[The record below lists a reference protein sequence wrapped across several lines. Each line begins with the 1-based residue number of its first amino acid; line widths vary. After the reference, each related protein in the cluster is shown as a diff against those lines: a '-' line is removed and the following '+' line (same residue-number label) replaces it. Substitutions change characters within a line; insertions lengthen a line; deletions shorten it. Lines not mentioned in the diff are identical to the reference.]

1 MPFSSPRAGRRA
13 LLGVDLTAAGARPG
27 AVGAH
32 GAVAARAFDGER
44 LARLVHRADRGLLD
58 LVVLGD
64 ALLLHPGRRQ
74 VPGRLDA
81 AVAAARVA
89 PLVRTAALVAGV
101 PHDQVEPGHL
111 AGAVRGVQNAAGG
124 AAGWQLSGPGATG
137 GRADLAEPGAL
148 GAGPASRVAAPTG
161 SAAAAAGAAGTAAA
175 AAAVAAAGAATAA
188 DVAGAAPAD
197 AAAAAE
203 RRWADRAA
211 AALDAVLAA
220 WAAGEP
226 GAVRRGGDGRFR
238 VDHDGV
244 RFAVRGRSAARST
257 ARGGDGDGTA
267 AADRPLVVV
276 PVAGPAAEALAG
288 RYADVAR
295 LTAPDLEA
303 AAAARSRVRAAA
315 VAAGRPA
322 DAVRV
327 LLDVDV
333 ALADDRESAL
343 ARLDLVRSVDRPDLG
358 VAGAVVAGTGADL
371 ATVLADAVRDGAV
384 DGFVALPTSVEA
396 DLAAL
401 VERTVPALQQAGAFR
416 LRPGD
421 GDEPGDRDP
430 AVVRRRASTARG
442 DGRADARAARL
453 APAEGPW
460 SAAPFAL
467 T

>member
-27 AVGAH
+27 AHGAL

-64 ALLLHPGRRQ
+64 ALLLHPGRQR

-89 PLVRTAALVAGV
+89 PLVRAAALVAGV

-111 AGAVRGVQNAAGG
+111 AGAVRGVQSAAG
-124 AAGWQLSGPGATG
+124 ALAGWQLSGPAIPGAF
-137 GRADLAEPGAL
+137 ADLGAPAAPGAAHL
-148 GAGPASRVAAPTG
+148 DHPAAP
-161 SAAAAAGAAGTAAA
+161 AAAGAP
-175 AAAVAAAGAATAA
+175 ATA
-188 DVAGAAPAD
+188 GAPAD
-197 AAAAAE
+197 PAAAAE
-203 RRWADRAA
+203 RAWADRAA

-220 WAAGEP
+220 WDAGEP

-238 VDHDGV
+238 VDHDGI
-244 RFAVRGRSAARST
+244 RFAVRGRSVAR
-257 ARGGDGDGTA
+257 AGGGAGGVPATP
-267 AADRPLVVV
+267 ADRPLVVV

-295 LTAPDLEA
+295 LASPDLESA
-303 AAAARSRVRAAA
+303 VAARDRVRAAA

-333 ALADDRESAL
+333 ALADDRDAAL

-358 VAGAVVAGTGADL
+358 VAGAVVAGTGEDL

-384 DGFVALPTSVEA
+384 DGFVVRPTSVEA

-401 VERTVPALQQAGAFR
+401 VDRTVPALQQAGAFG

-421 GDEPGDRDP
+421 GDEPTGRDEPRGRDEPADR
-430 AVVRRRASTARG
+430 AVVP
-442 DGRADARAARL
+442 RAART

>member
-27 AVGAH
+27 AHGAL

-64 ALLLHPGRRQ
+64 ALLLHPGRRR

-89 PLVRTAALVAGV
+89 PLVRAAALVAGV
-101 PHDQVEPGHL
+101 PQDQVEPGHL
-111 AGAVRGVQNAAGG
+111 AGAVRGVQGAAGG
-124 AAGWQLSGPGATG
+124 PAGWQLSGPGA
-137 GRADLAEPGAL
+137 PGDA
-148 GAGPASRVAAPTG
+148 RDAAATDG
-161 SAAAAAGAAGTAAA
+161 SAP
-175 AAAVAAAGAATAA
+175 V
-188 DVAGAAPAD
+188 APAD
-197 AAAAAE
+197 PAAE
-203 RRWADRAA
+203 RAWADRAA

-220 WAAGEP
+220 WDAGEP

-238 VDHDGV
+238 VDHDGI
-244 RFAVRGRSAARST
+244 RFAVRGRAAARAT
-257 ARGGDGDGTA
+257 DAA

-288 RYADVAR
+288 AYADVAR
-295 LTAPDLEA
+295 LASPDLEA
-303 AAAARSRVRAAA
+303 AAAARARVRAAA

-333 ALADDRESAL
+333 ALADDRDAAL

-371 ATVLADAVRDGAV
+371 AAVLADAVRDGAV
-384 DGFVALPTSVEA
+384 DGFVVRPTSVEA

-401 VERTVPALQQAGAFR
+401 VDRTVPALQQAGAFR

-421 GDEPGDRDP
+421 GDEPAG
-430 AVVRRRASTARG
+430 RG
-442 DGRADARAARL
+442 EPGERGRPSAARPV
-453 APAEGPW
+453 PAEGPW

>member
-64 ALLLHPGRRQ
+64 ALLLHPGRRR

-101 PHDQVEPGHL
+101 PHDQVEPGYL
-111 AGAVRGVQNAAGG
+111 AGAVRGVQSAAG
-124 AAGWQLSGPGATG
+124 ALAGWQLSGPGATG
-137 GRADLAEPGAL
+137 GGADLAEQGAL
-148 GAGPASRVAAPTG
+148 GAGAVSRIAAP
-161 SAAAAAGAAGTAAA
+161 AV
-175 AAAVAAAGAATAA
+175 AAAVAAAGT
-188 DVAGAAPAD
+188 AAPAD
-197 AAAAAE
+197 IAAAAAAE
-203 RRWADRAA
+203 RAWADRAA

-220 WAAGEP
+220 WDAGEP

-238 VDHDGV
+238 VDHDGI
-244 RFAVRGRSAARST
+244 RFAVRGRSAS
-257 ARGGDGDGTA
+257 RGASGTA
-267 AADRPLVVV
+267 GADRPLVVV

-295 LTAPDLEA
+295 LASPDLES
-303 AAAARSRVRAAA
+303 AAAARARVRAAA

-333 ALADDRESAL
+333 ALADDRDAAL

-358 VAGAVVAGTGADL
+358 VSGAVVAGTGADL

-384 DGFVALPTSVEA
+384 DGFVVRPTAVEA

-401 VERTVPALQQAGAFR
+401 VDRTVPALQQAGAFR

-421 GDEPGDRDP
+421 EDEPTGRDEP
-430 AVVRRRASTARG
+430 RG
-442 DGRADARAARL
+442 RTV
-453 APAEGPW
+453 PAEGAW

>member
-1 MPFSSPRAGRRA
+1 MPFSSPRADRRA

-27 AVGAH
+27 VH
-32 GAVAARAFDGER
+32 GALGSVAARAFDGER

-64 ALLLHPGRRQ
+64 GLLLHPGRRQ

-89 PLVRTAALVAGV
+89 PLVRTATLVAGV
-101 PHDQVEPGHL
+101 PHDHVEPGHL
-111 AGAVRGVQNAAGG
+111 AGAVRGVQGAVGG
-124 AAGWQLSGPGATG
+124 AAGWQLSGP
-137 GRADLAEPGAL
+137 
-148 GAGPASRVAAPTG
+148 
-161 SAAAAAGAAGTAAA
+161 
-175 AAAVAAAGAATAA
+175 ATAG
-188 DVAGAAPAD
+188 DPD
-197 AAAAAE
+197 AEQA
-203 RRWADRAA
+203 WADRAA
-211 AALDAVLAA
+211 AVLDAVVAA
-220 WAAGEP
+220 WDAGAEP
-226 GAVRRGGDGRFR
+226 GAVRRAGDGRFR

-244 RFAVRGRSAARST
+244 RFAVRGRTA
-257 ARGGDGDGTA
+257 ARGGGTA
-267 AADRPLVVV
+267 GGAPAARPLVVV
-276 PVAGPAAEALAG
+276 PVAGPAAEVLAG
-288 RYADVAR
+288 RHADVAR
-295 LTAPDLEA
+295 LIAPDLDA
-303 AAAARSRVRAAA
+303 AAAARARVRAAA

-333 ALADDRESAL
+333 ALADDRDAAL
-343 ARLDLVRSVDRPDLG
+343 ARLDLVRSVDQPDLG

-384 DGFVALPTSVEA
+384 DGFVVRPTSVEA

-416 LRPGD
+416 LRPGA
-421 GDEPGDRDP
+421 DEPGDGPVAP
-430 AVVRRRASTARG
+430 AGAPASTAT
-442 DGRADARAARL
+442 RAAAWPPAPRAARVL
-453 APAEGPW
+453 PAEAPW

>member
-27 AVGAH
+27 AHGAL

-64 ALLLHPGRRQ
+64 ALLLHPGRRR

-89 PLVRTAALVAGV
+89 PLVRAAALVAGV
-101 PHDQVEPGHL
+101 PQDQVEPGHL
-111 AGAVRGVQNAAGG
+111 AGAVRGVQGAAGG
-124 AAGWQLSGPGATG
+124 PAGWQLSGPAAPGGVGA
-137 GRADLAEPGAL
+137 AHAGAL
-148 GAGPASRVAAPTG
+148 AP
-161 SAAAAAGAAGTAAA
+161 
-175 AAAVAAAGAATAA
+175 
-188 DVAGAAPAD
+188 AAPA
-197 AAAAAE
+197 AE
-203 RRWADRAA
+203 RAWADGAA

-220 WAAGEP
+220 WDAGET

-238 VDHDGV
+238 VDHDGI
-244 RFAVRGRSAARST
+244 RFAVRGRAAARAT
-257 ARGGDGDGTA
+257 DAA

-288 RYADVAR
+288 AYADVAR
-295 LTAPDLEA
+295 LASPDLEA
-303 AAAARSRVRAAA
+303 AAAARARVRAAA

-333 ALADDRESAL
+333 ALADDRDAAL

-371 ATVLADAVRDGAV
+371 AAVLADAVRDGAV
-384 DGFVALPTSVEA
+384 DGFVVRPTSVEA

-401 VERTVPALQQAGAFR
+401 VDRTVPALQQAGAFR

-421 GDEPGDRDP
+421 GDEPAG
-430 AVVRRRASTARG
+430 RG
-442 DGRADARAARL
+442 EPGERGRPSAARPV
-453 APAEGPW
+453 PAEGPW

>member
-1 MPFSSPRAGRRA
+1 MPFSSPRVARRA

-27 AVGAH
+27 AH
-32 GAVAARAFDGER
+32 GALGSIAARAFDGER

-64 ALLLHPGRRQ
+64 GLLLHPGRRG

-111 AGAVRGVQNAAGG
+111 AGAVRGVQGAAGG
-124 AAGWQLSGPGATG
+124 PAGWQVSGPGE
-137 GRADLAEPGAL
+137 RAG
-148 GAGPASRVAAPTG
+148 
-161 SAAAAAGAAGTAAA
+161 AGAADEG
-175 AAAVAAAGAATAA
+175 
-188 DVAGAAPAD
+188 APAD
-197 AAAAAE
+197 PAAE
-203 RRWADRAA
+203 RAWADGAA

-220 WAAGEP
+220 WDAGEP

-238 VDHDGV
+238 VDHDGI
-244 RFAVRGRSAARST
+244 RFAVRGRSAT
-257 ARGGDGDGTA
+257 PGGDP
-267 AADRPLVVV
+267 AADRGAPASRPLVVV

-295 LTAPDLEA
+295 LTAPDLDA
-303 AAAARSRVRAAA
+303 AAAARARVRTAA

-333 ALADDRESAL
+333 ALADDREAAL
-343 ARLDLVRSVDRPDLG
+343 ARLDLVRAVDRPDLG
-358 VAGAVVAGTGADL
+358 DAGAVVAGTGADL

-384 DGFVALPTSVEA
+384 DGFVVRPTSVEA
-396 DLAAL
+396 DLAAV

-421 GDEPGDRDP
+421 ADEPADRAEPGDRPAGPGSARDP
-430 AVVRRRASTARG
+430 RG
-442 DGRADARAARL
+442 TARAAAPRR
-453 APAEGPW
+453 ARVVPAEGPW

>member
-1 MPFSSPRAGRRA
+1 MPFSSPPADRRA

-27 AVGAH
+27 AH
-32 GAVAARAFDGER
+32 GALGPVAARAFDGER

-101 PHDQVEPGHL
+101 PHDHVEPGHL
-111 AGAVRGVQNAAGG
+111 AGAVRGVQGAAGG
-124 AAGWQLSGPGATG
+124 PAGWQLSGP
-137 GRADLAEPGAL
+137 
-148 GAGPASRVAAPTG
+148 AARDH
-161 SAAAAAGAAGTAAA
+161 AGAPGE
-175 AAAVAAAGAATAA
+175 GAP
-188 DVAGAAPAD
+188 AAPAAPGG
-197 AAAAAE
+197 AADPEAE
-203 RRWADRAA
+203 RAWADRAA

-220 WAAGEP
+220 WDAGEP

-238 VDHDGV
+238 VDHDGI
-244 RFAVRGRSAARST
+244 RFAVRSRT
-257 ARGGDGDGTA
+257 PARGTDEAGA
-267 AADRPLVVV
+267 APADRPLVVV

-315 VAAGRPA
+315 VAAGRSP

-327 LLDVDV
+327 VLDVDV
-333 ALADDRESAL
+333 ALADDRDAAL
-343 ARLDLVRSVDRPDLG
+343 ARLDLVRSVDQPDLG

-384 DGFVALPTSVEA
+384 DGFVVRPTSVEA

-416 LRPGD
+416 LRPG
-421 GDEPGDRDP
+421 GDE
-430 AVVRRRASTARG
+430 TG
-442 DGRADARAARL
+442 DGPGAPVTPVAAPRTTAAAWLPPASPAARAV
-453 APAEGPW
+453 PAEGTW